1 MKRLWWRRLLRII
14 ALAICV
20 IPPIK
25 VTVGYIPLWLSE
37 EKGVEGIVG
46 TIIPGFAVI
55 IFLFCAIPLF
65 KYILSK
71 LKTPSAWLIWSV
83 MWVLSELIAK
93 IINEMRVITFVG
105 AICNIVGLIL
115 WKISYIGMGE
125 SRK

>member
-14 ALAICV
+14 ALAVCI
-20 IPPIK
+20 IPPVK
-25 VTVGYIPLWLSE
+25 VTIGYIPLWLSTE
-37 EKGVEGIVG
+37 NGIEGFTG
-46 TIIPGFAVI
+46 MIIPGFAVI
-55 IFLFCAIPLF
+55 VFLFCAIPLF
-65 KYILSK
+65 KYIFSK

-115 WKISYIGMGE
+115 WKISYIGMGG

>member
-1 MKRLWWRRLLRII
+1 MKRLWWRRLLRLI
-14 ALAICV
+14 ALAVCI
-20 IPPIK
+20 IPPVK
-25 VTVGYIPLWLSE
+25 VTIGCIPLWLGKE
-37 EKGVEGIVG
+37 NGIEGFTG
-46 TIIPGFAVI
+46 MIIPGFAVI
-55 IFLFCAIPLF
+55 VFLFCAIPLF
-65 KYILSK
+65 KYIFSK

-115 WKISYIGMGE
+115 WKISYIGMGG

>member
-14 ALAICV
+14 ALAVCI
-20 IPPIK
+20 IPPVK
-25 VTVGYIPLWLSE
+25 VTIGYIPLWLGTE
-37 EKGVEGIVG
+37 NGIEGFTG
-46 TIIPGFAVI
+46 MIIPGFAVI
-55 IFLFCAIPLF
+55 VFLFCAIPLF
-65 KYILSK
+65 KYIFSK

-115 WKISYIGMGE
+115 WKISYIGMGG

>member
-14 ALAICV
+14 ALAVCI
-20 IPPIK
+20 IPPVK
-25 VTVGYIPLWLSE
+25 VTIGYIPLWLSTE
-37 EKGVEGIVG
+37 TGIEGFTG
-46 TIIPGFAVI
+46 MIIPGFAVI
-55 IFLFCAIPLF
+55 VFLFCAIPLF
-65 KYILSK
+65 KYIFSK

-115 WKISYIGMGE
+115 WKISYIGMGG

>member
-14 ALAICV
+14 ALAVCI
-20 IPPIK
+20 IPPVN
-25 VTVGYIPLWLSE
+25 VTIGYIPLWLSTE
-37 EKGVEGIVG
+37 NGIEGFTG
-46 TIIPGFAVI
+46 MIIPGFAVI
-55 IFLFCAIPLF
+55 VFLFCAIPLF
-65 KYILSK
+65 KYIFSK

-83 MWVLSELIAK
+83 MWGLSELIAK

-115 WKISYIGMGE
+115 WKISYIGMGG